1 MTEASA
7 AGGVR
12 RAFTLAALSR
22 TAAPPGRPSLV
33 SPIRPEPDAT
43 GPRQAPDPSGA

>member
-7 AGGVR
+7 TGGVR
-12 RAFTLAALSR
+12 QAFTLAALSR
-22 TAAPPGRPSLV
+22 TATPAGRPSLV

>member
-33 SPIRPEPDAT
+33 SPIRPEPDVT